1 MHKENMDSK
10 ESLTKQEILKTVKEL
25 FERLDYI
32 IFAYLFGSYATG
44 KVWAMSDIDIAVY
57 VDPRKV
63 NDLFKLK
70 LRLLGMLNDA
80 FKTDKIDLVILNEA
94 PPVLK
99 YEILVKGIL
108 IFTKDKEIH
117 TEFYLRA
124 TKEFFDFQY
133 ILDKNYEAVKEALRR
148 KRK

>member
-1 MHKENMDSK
+1 
-10 ESLTKQEILKTVKEL
+10 VKEL

>member
-1 MHKENMDSK
+1 
-10 ESLTKQEILKTVKEL
+10 VG
-25 FERLDYI
+25 F
-32 IFAYLFGSYATG
+32 FAYLFGSYATG

>member
-25 FERLDYI
+25 FEPLDYI

-99 YEILVKGIL
+99 YEVLVKGIL

>member
-1 MHKENMDSK
+1 MRKENMDNK
-10 ESLTKQEILKTVKEL
+10 EPLTKQEILKTVKEL
-25 FERLDYI
+25 FEPLDYI

-99 YEILVKGIL
+99 YEVLVKGIL

>member
-1 MHKENMDSK
+1 MYKENMDSK
-10 ESLTKQEILKTVKEL
+10 GTLTKQEILTTVKDL
-25 FERLDYI
+25 FEPLDYI

-124 TKEFFDFQY
+124 TKEYFDFQY

-148 KRK
+148 KRN

>member
-1 MHKENMDSK
+1 MDSK
-10 ESLTKQEILKTVKEL
+10 GTLTKQEILTTVKDL
-25 FERLDYI
+25 FEPLDYI

-124 TKEFFDFQY
+124 TKEYFDFQY

-148 KRK
+148 KRN